1 MDPLYDL
8 MPVLKDQGFGLM
20 VDDKQKRI
28 FANSESVFI
37 TFTGRNATFEHAG
50 LELTR
55 KTRVQNK
62 KHLEK
67 LIKSFIKASH
77 DLINAGFGQDFRKL
91 SKDNNLKTF

>member
-8 MPVLKDQGFGLM
+8 MPVLKDQDFGLM
-20 VDDKQKRI
+20 ACDKQKRI
-28 FANSESVFI
+28 FANSNSVFI

-55 KTRVQNK
+55 RTRVQNK

-67 LIKSFIKASH
+67 LIKSFTKASH
-77 DLINAGFGQDFRKL
+77 DLISAGFGQDFRKL

>member
-20 VDDKQKRI
+20 VDDKQRRI
-28 FANSESVFI
+28 FANNESVFI

-67 LIKSFIKASH
+67 LIKSFIKASN
-77 DLINAGFGQDFRKL
+77 DLISAGFGQDFRKL

>member
-20 VDDKQKRI
+20 VDGKQKRI

-67 LIKSFIKASH
+67 LIKSFIKASN
-77 DLINAGFGQDFRKL
+77 DLISAGFEQDFRKL

>member
-1 MDPLYDL
+1 MDHLYDL

-20 VDDKQKRI
+20 VDGKQKRI
-28 FANSESVFI
+28 FANSDSVFI

-67 LIKSFIKASH
+67 LIKSFIKASN
-77 DLINAGFGQDFRKL
+77 DLISAGFGQDFRKL
-91 SKDNNLKTF
+91 SKDNQIKTF

>member
-8 MPVLKDQGFGLM
+8 MPVLKNQGFGLM

-28 FANSESVFI
+28 YANSDSVFI

-67 LIKSFIKASH
+67 LIKSFIKASN
-77 DLINAGFGQDFRKL
+77 DLISAGFGHRKL
-91 SKDNNLKTF
+91 SKDNKIKTF

>member
-20 VDDKQKRI
+20 VDGKQKRI
-28 FANSESVFI
+28 FANSDSVFI
-37 TFTGRNATFEHAG
+37 TFTGRNAIFEHAG

-67 LIKSFIKASH
+67 LIKSFIKASN
-77 DLINAGFGQDFRKL
+77 DLISAGFGQDFRKL

>member
-8 MPVLKDQGFGLM
+8 MPVLKDQGFSLM
-20 VDDKQKRI
+20 VDEKQRRI

-67 LIKSFIKASH
+67 LIKSFTKASN
-77 DLINAGFGQDFRKL
+77 DLISAGFGQDFRKL

>member
-20 VDDKQKRI
+20 VDEKQRRI

-37 TFTGRNATFEHAG
+37 TFTGRSVTFEHAG

-67 LIKSFIKASH
+67 LIKSFTKASH
-77 DLINAGFGQDFRKL
+77 DLISAGFGQDFRKL

>member
-28 FANSESVFI
+28 YANSDSVFI

-67 LIKSFIKASH
+67 LIKSFIKASN
-77 DLINAGFGQDFRKL
+77 DLISAGFGQAFRKL

>member
-8 MPVLKDQGFGLM
+8 RPVLKDQGFGLM
-20 VDDKQKRI
+20 VDGKQKRI

-67 LIKSFIKASH
+67 LIKSFIKASN
-77 DLINAGFGQDFRKL
+77 DLISAGFGQNFRKL

>member
-8 MPVLKDQGFGLM
+8 TPVLKDQGFSLM
-20 VDDKQKRI
+20 VDDKQRRI

-67 LIKSFIKASH
+67 LIKSFTKASN
-77 DLINAGFGQDFRKL
+77 DLISAGFGQDFRKL
-91 SKDNNLKTF
+91 SKDNKIKTF